1 MTDRLSI
8 LKGLHPGRFLDR
20 ELKRRGLKQNA
31 FAETIGEY
39 AQTISAIIKGRR
51 DMNIPLALKIE
62 QALQLEEGFL
72 MTLQIHYDIKQE
84 KKRQT
89 EDIHPDFSKLRR
101 ILFWDTSMEK
111 IDWMRQKRSVIR
123 RVFERGNAREKVA
136 IRQFYGK
143 DVVDTVLAE
152 TGRIALKG

>member
-1 MTDRLSI
+1 MADTLSV
-8 LKGLHPGRFLDR
+8 LKGLHPGRYLDR

-31 FAETIGEY
+31 FAETIGEHP
-39 AQTISAIIKGRR
+39 QTLSAIIKGRR

-62 QALQLEEGFL
+62 EALELEEGFL

-84 KKRQT
+84 KKRRA

-101 ILFWDTSMEK
+101 ILFWDTAMEK

-123 RVFERGNAREKVA
+123 RVFERGNAREKFA
-136 IRQFYGK
+136 IRQFYGR
-143 DVVDTVLAE
+143 DVVDAVLSE
-152 TGRIALKG
+152 TGRVALKG